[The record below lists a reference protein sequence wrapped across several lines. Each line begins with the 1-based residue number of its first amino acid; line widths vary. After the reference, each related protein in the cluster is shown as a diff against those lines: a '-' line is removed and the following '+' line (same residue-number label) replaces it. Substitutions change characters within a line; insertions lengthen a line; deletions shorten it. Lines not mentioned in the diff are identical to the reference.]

1 MDWRLLAALA
11 AAITVSTLD
20 PDQYQSLFVPQSAK
34 VNKWEM
40 SLLSEKEQSELSH
53 LSCLLENPRRPG
65 DFLVCTNSHSVMR
78 LPSGSGIAE
87 PYLGQ
92 VGKYGFADATAS
104 KAKFGQKLSLL
115 YSLERNTLIIS
126 DKSNRC
132 LRELNGQDVVA
143 RFAGQCSNQDENQD
157 GNRLSEAKFSFIA
170 SAVAI
175 PGAILLLEKETK
187 MLKLISLVTDN
198 VETIANFSEIVPE
211 MPRDMSALPGTTLR
225 LLITTDRTLLFLT
238 NTSNGFE
245 LYDKVSVPCAS
256 KVAPLLSTNQIIA
269 ICPTDSLLV
278 FIDSS
283 TGISFNLC
291 EYSLDAAA
299 SAVNCIFPEKFSDN
313 MAAVA
318 VVNKVIYVPQYANGV
333 IYVTSLQLNCTA
345 FEWQEWSPCY
355 SGHYGQMRY
364 RQKPVA
370 CNHVAELQDCS
381 VDKNRGL
388 RFVLENRCG
397 EATVILVRNRV
408 ECAMTCYDKIQCA
421 GFLFNNESSECSMF
435 AGGTGVDNCF
445 MKTF

>member
-1 MDWRLLAALA
+1 
-11 AAITVSTLD
+11 
-20 PDQYQSLFVPQSAK
+20 
-34 VNKWEM
+34 
-40 SLLSEKEQSELSH
+40 
-53 LSCLLENPRRPG
+53 
-65 DFLVCTNSHSVMR
+65 
-78 LPSGSGIAE
+78 
-87 PYLGQ
+87 
-92 VGKYGFADATAS
+92 
-104 KAKFGQKLSLL
+104 LL

-132 LRELNGQDVVA
+132 LRELNGQDAVA

-283 TGISFNLC
+283 TGSGLSC
-291 EYSLDAAA
+291 ELHFSRK
-299 SAVNCIFPEKFSDN
+299 IF
-313 MAAVA
+313 
-318 VVNKVIYVPQYANGV
+318 G
-333 IYVTSLQLNCTA
+333 
-345 FEWQEWSPCY
+345 
-355 SGHYGQMRY
+355 
-364 RQKPVA
+364 
-370 CNHVAELQDCS
+370 
-381 VDKNRGL
+381 
-388 RFVLENRCG
+388 
-397 EATVILVRNRV
+397 
-408 ECAMTCYDKIQCA
+408 
-421 GFLFNNESSECSMF
+421 
-435 AGGTGVDNCF
+435 
-445 MKTF
+445 